1 MIEFILICIVVF
13 LFMYG
18 YFVMRKMD
26 RFLAENNSMAKEY
39 NSSSLRIA
47 FETFDLAQQSAELIE
62 RFSEK
67 NPSCEI
73 LLFYGSAEKIEK
85 GLKNKELDFGFM
97 TGTCHHHFGED
108 FDSLCVAV
116 KERPII
122 YNSTGL
128 TILPLGESE
137 QDVKILWT
145 SDEESQKKKIFIE
158 LVYSYFK

>member
-73 LLFYGSAEKIEK
+73 
-85 GLKNKELDFGFM
+85 LKNKELDFGFM